1 MHAYRKLTLI
11 VGETKTDAGTG
22 RRIPMNSELRQTL
35 NAYSR
40 WYVHHFGAIRP
51 EWYVFPFGKPR
62 AKDPTRPQTTLKT
75 AWRNVKTNAK
85 VSGRFHDTRHTLV
98 TELAESATGDEVI
111 RDIAGHV
118 SPAMLRDYSHIRM
131 KAKREAL
138 EGLVKKSK
146 KPAAK
151 RRKKGVQGD

>member
-1 MHAYRKLTLI
+1 VKR
-11 VGETKTDAGTG
+11 
-22 RRIPMNSELRQTL
+22 
-35 NAYSR
+35 
-40 WYVHHFGAIRP
+40 FGAIRP

-85 VSGRFHDTRHTLV
+85 VLGRFHDTRHTLI

-118 SPAMLRDYSHIRM
+118 SSAMLRDYSHIRM

-138 EGLVKKSK
+138 EGLVKKSN
-146 KPAAK
+146 KPRGK
-151 RRKKGVQGD
+151 GRKKRAQSD